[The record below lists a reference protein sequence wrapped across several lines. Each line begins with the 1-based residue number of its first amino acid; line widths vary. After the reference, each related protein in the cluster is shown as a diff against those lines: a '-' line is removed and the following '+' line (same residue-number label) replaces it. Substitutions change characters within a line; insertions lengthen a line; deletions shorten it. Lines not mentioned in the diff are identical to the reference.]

1 MKCSFWPQRK
11 NMKRQTETVTCGF
24 NRPLNQFAQHQDK
37 TRMYNFL
44 RWRPALPRLAAPSS
58 ASLPHLPWLNSLRS
72 VSHFLFPFLCRAAGN
87 KLTESKWG
95 SEEDKVSPIWGI
107 YCSQQSH
114 GRLIP
119 VEPLKFSL
127 SRSKMISSKTAQE
140 ATKMSECR
148 VA

>member
-44 RWRPALPRLAAPSS
+44 RWRPPRLLLAAPSS
-58 ASLPHLPWLNSLRS
+58 ASLPHLSWLNSICS
-72 VSHFLFPFLCRAAGN
+72 VSHILLPFLCRAAGN
-87 KLTESKWG
+87 KLTMSKWG
-95 SEEDKVSPIWGI
+95 SEEDRVSAIWRI

-114 GRLIP
+114 QRWIQ

-127 SRSKMISSKTAQE
+127 SQSKMIHPKPQGQRQKWVT
-140 ATKMSECR
+140 
-148 VA
+148 VV